1 MRGGSV
7 RRSRATD
14 GGLVAQGDQ
23 EFVNQETPRRPQGKD
38 QRGLKTK
45 INQKGTGFYVL

>member
-1 MRGGSV
+1 MRGGSA

-23 EFVNQETPRRPQGKD
+23 EFVIHEAPRKA
-38 QRGLKTK
+38 KAK
-45 INQKGTGFYVL
+45 IKGD